1 MKKSAALLFL
11 SLIVMSMGGCGNSQ
25 NVPTQQPAENTIT
38 QTAPSQSTAQTSE
51 PQSTAQPDTTQQQ
64 KNASGKISLAMY
76 EQIDTGMRYEDVIA
90 LIGAKPSSESTMIYG
105 CNYCYVFLVGR
116 RRHWC
121 KRNDLFPGWRRFKQ
135 ITGRIKV
142 EIYKKISPEN
152 NVFSGGS

>member
-25 NVPTQQPAENTIT
+25 NVPTQQPAENTTT

-76 EQIDTGMRYEDVIA
+76 EQIDTGMRYEDVVA
-90 LIGAKPSSESTMIYG
+90 LIGAKPSSESTMDLMGATTVMCSWWGEGDIGANAMIYFQDG
-105 CNYCYVFLVGR
+105 VVSSKSQAGL
-116 RRHWC
+116 
-121 KRNDLFPGWRRFKQ
+121 K
-135 ITGRIKV
+135 
-142 EIYKKISPEN
+142 
-152 NVFSGGS
+152 

>member
-25 NVPTQQPAENTIT
+25 NVPTQQPVENTTT

-90 LIGAKPSSESTMIYG
+90 LIGAKPSSESTMDLMGATTNAMIYFQDG
-105 CNYCYVFLVGR
+105 VVSSKSQAGL
-116 RRHWC
+116 
-121 KRNDLFPGWRRFKQ
+121 K
-135 ITGRIKV
+135 
-142 EIYKKISPEN
+142 
-152 NVFSGGS
+152 

>member
-25 NVPTQQPAENTIT
+25 NVPAQQPVENTTT

-51 PQSTAQPDTTQQQ
+51 PQSTAQPDTTQQQQ

-90 LIGAKPSSESTMIYG
+90 LIGAKPSSESTMDLMGATTVMCSWWGEGDIGANAMIYFQDG
-105 CNYCYVFLVGR
+105 VVSSKSQAGL
-116 RRHWC
+116 
-121 KRNDLFPGWRRFKQ
+121 K
-135 ITGRIKV
+135 
-142 EIYKKISPEN
+142 
-152 NVFSGGS
+152 